1 MSDRTARVI
10 RPGGFF
16 CYSGGMTLE
25 TWLLFCATETVLC
38 FIPGPAVL
46 CVVSAAL
53 SRGSRAGVHSSFG
66 ILAANTMYFV
76 LSAMGLGAV
85 LLASRTVFLVIKSV
99 GAAYLVF
106 LGLRMVI
113 ARMGTDAVA
122 PTGETSVRGSF
133 WNGFVV
139 QAANPKAIIF
149 FTALLPQFIDPD
161 AAVAPQIGILAASSV
176 AIEFGVL
183 SIYVAAC
190 HHARRWF
197 KGGRLDLWLHRVG
210 GGLLILAGARLATM
224 RNG

>member
-1 MSDRTARVI
+1 
-10 RPGGFF
+10 
-16 CYSGGMTLE
+16 MTLE
-25 TWLLFCATETVLC
+25 TWLFFCATETVLC

-46 CVVSAAL
+46 CVVSSAL
-53 SRGSRAGVHSSFG
+53 TRGARSGFHSSLG

-85 LLASRTVFLVIKSV
+85 LLASRAVFIVIKSV

-106 LGLRMVI
+106 LGLRMVF
-113 ARMGTDAVA
+113 ARPEPESAAAKT
-122 PTGETSVRGSF
+122 ETTPRGSF

-161 AAVAPQIGILAASSV
+161 AAMTTQVGILAVSSIV
-176 AIEFGVL
+176 IELAVL

-190 HHARRWF
+190 HNARRWF
-197 KGGRLDLWLHRVG
+197 RGGRLGVVLQRVG
-210 GGLLILAGARLATM
+210 GGLLIVAGARLAAM
-224 RNG
+224 RNA